1 MSEMID
7 TLRQARLKDVFDI
20 LIVAGLC
27 YTLYSFVKGTRA
39 VQVLQGLVLLL
50 VLSFV
55 AQKLDFVT
63 TSWILS
69 ISWIIWVLA
78 FIILFQ
84 PELRRALTRLGQHK
98 FLSFFQEALEE
109 EAIDELVKAA
119 RILSARRS
127 GALIVIEKQ
136 VGLKSYVETGVGIDS
151 RVASELIS
159 TIFMSKGSL
168 HDGALI
174 IQNKRI
180 AAAGCILPLTENPD
194 VKRIHGTRHRAALGL
209 SEESDA
215 IIVVVSEETGAISL
229 VQHGNMANGLDPE
242 TLKEMLTLYM
252 VGE

>member
-7 TLRQARLKDVFDI
+7 TLAQARLKDVIDI

-55 AQKLDFVT
+55 AQKLNFVT

-69 ISWIIWVLA
+69 ISWLIWVLA

-136 VGLKSYVETGVGIDS
+136 VGLKSYVETGVSVDA